1 VIIYFSLKCFF
12 VGAYFFLS
20 VYIVRVYFSLKL
32 FVSMRPGSLFS
43 LVYASDVLDDVPA
56 CLLCVSFEDVFFK
69 LMLKVSFITF
79 FQVEFLC

>member
-1 VIIYFSLKCFF
+1 
-12 VGAYFFLS
+12 
-20 VYIVRVYFSLKL
+20 
-32 FVSMRPGSLFS
+32 MRPGSLFS